1 MRRANP
7 LNPAASNYPELIS
20 SLGRNLSTLE
30 VAGSLFKS
38 ENAKF
43 LDAWGRMVAR
53 RLICCK
59 SNAHKGIAVFRQ
71 SRHKSAQSES
81 ANSLPGAISAIA
93 NWSARFSTGL
103 HSAAPLLIAVPLT
116 ILLLVGLV
124 PGVRLQAANPEIDIP
139 QVKLIDAAIE
149 QQWKDSGLVPSP
161 VEDDGKWARR
171 AYLDLIGRIPTLDEL
186 TAFMRDKDADR
197 REKLVNTLLTDSR
210 YTEEFAN
217 HWATIWSNVLIGRSG
232 GTDRNSLISRE
243 GMAKYLRDCFA
254 RNKPYDQ
261 MVFELVTATGTT
273 KPGTEGFNGAANF
286 LIDKVNEEDGVQ
298 ATSATSKIFLGLQVQ
313 CTQCHNHPFNE
324 WKQQKF
330 WEFNAFFRQSR
341 ALRRF
346 VPGTRDV
353 DFAELVDQDF
363 EGASNKPEEA
373 EIFYQER
380 NGLTKVAY
388 PVFVDGSSIKRS
400 GFVSDVNRR
409 AELGKLVVNSE
420 YLDKMIVN
428 RMWAHFLGYAF
439 SKPMDD
445 LGPHTS
451 LSHPQLLED
460 LGKEFRGSSYD
471 LRALM
476 KWITLSKP
484 YQLSSR
490 IMPNNEA
497 DDPTSG
503 NPPQFSHFYLRQM
516 SAEQLYQSLINV
528 GGQARGSLEQQ
539 QVERDRWLNQFV
551 VAFGTDEGDEA
562 TTFNGSIPQALMM
575 FNGDLVKRAIAVDSG
590 SWLGNLAKAN
600 SKPQEK
606 VAVIFAAGMARKPK
620 PEELKIAA
628 QLIAVRKGKTE
639 EALQD
644 LWWAVLNSNEFIM
657 VQ

>member
-1 MRRANP
+1 MFYRSRYLLNNFRWNAATTAVAAVGWLALSVFAVSLSGNAN
-7 LNPAASNYPELIS
+7 AAGPES
-20 SLGRNLSTLE
+20 
-30 VAGSLFKS
+30 K
-38 ENAKF
+38 
-43 LDAWGRMVAR
+43 
-53 RLICCK
+53 
-59 SNAHKGIAVFRQ
+59 IA
-71 SRHKSAQSES
+71 
-81 ANSLPGAISAIA
+81 
-93 NWSARFSTGL
+93 
-103 HSAAPLLIAVPLT
+103 
-116 ILLLVGLV
+116 
-124 PGVRLQAANPEIDIP
+124 
-139 QVKLIDAAIE
+139 QVKMIDAAIE
-149 QQWKDSGLVPSP
+149 QQWKDNGLTPSP
-161 VEDDGKWARR
+161 IEDDGKWARR
-171 AYLDLIGRIPTLDEL
+171 VFLDLVGRIPTLDEL
-186 TAFMRDKDADR
+186 TAFMRDKDPDR
-197 REKLVNTLLTDSR
+197 REKLVDTLLNDSR

-217 HWATIWSNVLIGRSG
+217 HWATIWSNILIGRSG
-232 GTDRNSLISRE
+232 GTDRNSFISRE

-254 RNKPYDQ
+254 KNKPYDQ

-286 LIDKVNEEDGVQ
+286 LIDKVNDEEGVQ
-298 ATSATSKIFLGLQVQ
+298 ATSATSRVFLGLQVQ

-363 EGASNKPEEA
+363 EGASRQPEEA
-373 EIFYQER
+373 DIFYQER

-388 PVFVDGSSIKRS
+388 PVFVDGSPIKRS
-400 GFVSDVNRR
+400 GYVTDVVRR
-409 AELGKLVVNSE
+409 SELGKKVVNSE

-428 RMWAHFLGYAF
+428 RMWAQFLGYAF
-439 SKPMDD
+439 SRPMDD
-445 LGPHTS
+445 LGPHTN

-460 LGKEFRGSSYD
+460 LGKEFKQSSYD

-484 YQLSSR
+484 YQISSR
-490 IMPNNEA
+490 ILPGNEA

-516 SAEQLYQSLINV
+516 SAEQLYQSLVNV

-539 QVERDRWLNQFV
+539 QVERDRWLGQFV

-575 FNGDLVKRAIAVDSG
+575 FNGDLVKRATATDAG
-590 SWLGNLAKAN
+590 SWLGQLVKSNAKL
-600 SKPQEK
+600 PEK
-606 VAVIFAAGMARKPK
+606 VSVIFAAGMARKPK
-620 PEELKIAA
+620 PEELKIAS
-628 QLIAVRKGKTE
+628 QLIVARKGKVD